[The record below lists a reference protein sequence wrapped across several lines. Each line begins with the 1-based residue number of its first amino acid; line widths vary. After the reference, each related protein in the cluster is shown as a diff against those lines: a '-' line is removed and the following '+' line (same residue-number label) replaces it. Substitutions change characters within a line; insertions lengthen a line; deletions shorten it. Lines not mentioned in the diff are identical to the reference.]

1 MDSIDFFCRKENRFS
16 GIVLRTWKMRDKAI
30 PDLTQ
35 SQFSSFVIFCPWGLL
50 DFFVS
55 PTLTFAS
62 HKNKKR
68 TKRAKD
74 RNGKLKG
81 R

>member
-1 MDSIDFFCRKENRFS
+1 
-16 GIVLRTWKMRDKAI
+16 MRDKAI
-30 PDLTQ
+30 PDLTE

-74 RNGKLKG
+74 RNEKLKG